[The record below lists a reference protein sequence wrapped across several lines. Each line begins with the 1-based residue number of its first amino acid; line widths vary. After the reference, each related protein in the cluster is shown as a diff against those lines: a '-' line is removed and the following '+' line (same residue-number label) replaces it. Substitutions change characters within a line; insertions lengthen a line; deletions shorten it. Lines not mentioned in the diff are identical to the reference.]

1 MTNPTGEAN
10 RGTLRLDFD
19 RRLLLQFRGSA
30 ITSDAGLL
38 PYRELDDAVGLTDTA
53 ANTLADARTGKNI
66 RHLLGG
72 LLRQSVFGRLA
83 GYEDVNDAD
92 RLCRDPAMRWVVGDR
107 AITGSAASASQMGRF
122 ETKWL
127 SRPENLAAL
136 ADLPGQWIDK
146 VHTRRPPRIVV
157 LDMDSSE
164 SPTYG
169 EQEGGAYN
177 GHFGCTCYHPLF
189 VFNQL
194 GDVERCA
201 LRSGNVHSADG
212 WRAVLEPVIARYRGT
227 VKRLYFRGDAAFANP
242 EIYEFIE
249 AEGVGYTI
257 RLPANS
263 VLQNRIGYLLKRP
276 VGRPPLEVRRYYA
289 SFSYQAQSWKKP
301 RRVVAKVEW
310 HPGELYPRVGFIVTN
325 LARPAER
332 VVAFYNRRGTCEQY
346 IKEGKNAIK
355 WTRLSCR
362 TFAANAVR
370 LQLHVLAYNLG
381 NFMRTLAMLKAAEP
395 WSLTSLREKLI
406 KIGAKVI
413 SHGRYVTFHM
423 WTAPSS
429 QGVLQCFDQIACVHM
444 SGLFVR
450 SHMNAGQDGFRD
462 ESSKQMGDLIEG
474 HWNVRDFSRRG
485 SIDLTICS

>member
-1 MTNPTGEAN
+1 MGDPTGEA
-10 RGTLRLDFD
+10 GSGALRFDFD
-19 RRLLLQFRGSA
+19 RRLMVQFRGSA

-38 PYRELDDAVGLTDTA
+38 PYRELDDTLGLTETGGGV
-53 ANTLADARTGKNI
+53 LADARTGRNG
-66 RHLLGG
+66 RHRLVG

-92 RLCRDPAMRWVVGDR
+92 RLCHDPAMRWVVGDWAIMR
-107 AITGSAASASQMGRF
+107 AAASASQMGRF
-122 ETKWL
+122 ETEWL

-146 VHTRRPPRIVV
+146 VHRRRPPRIVV

-164 SPTYG
+164 SPTS
-169 EQEGGAYN
+169 AYN

-212 WRAVLEPVIARYRGT
+212 WRAVLEPVVVRYRGT
-227 VKRLYFRGDAAFANP
+227 LKRLYFRGDAAFANP
-242 EIYEFIE
+242 EIYEFLE
-249 AEGVGYTI
+249 AEGMGYAI
-257 RLPANS
+257 RLPANR
-263 VLQNRIGYLLKRP
+263 VLQDKIGYLLKRP
-276 VGRPPLEVRRYYA
+276 VGRPPHEVRRYYA
-289 SFSYQAQSWKKP
+289 SFGYQAQSWKKP

-310 HPGELYPRVGFIVTN
+310 HPGELYPRVGLIVTN

-332 VVAFYNRRGTCEQY
+332 VVAFYNQRGTAEQW
-346 IKEGKNAIK
+346 IKEGKGAIK

-370 LQLHVLAYNLG
+370 LQLHALAYNLG
-381 NFMRTLAMLKAAEP
+381 NFMRTLALPKAAEP

-406 KIGAKVI
+406 KIGAKVV
-413 SHGRYVTFHM
+413 SHGRYVTFQM
-423 WTAPSS
+423 AEVAVSRQMFGEILTLISRLRAPP
-429 QGVLQCFDQIACVHM
+429 AP
-444 SGLFVR
+444 
-450 SHMNAGQDGFRD
+450 A
-462 ESSKQMGDLIEG
+462 
-474 HWNVRDFSRRG
+474 
-485 SIDLTICS
+485 